1 MATKPKILGV
11 QRQSGDGAQHPFHK
25 TLLSHGR
32 RGRQRLGP
40 VGGRGSWEAHL
51 EVVPSGLVHLREEKD
66 GEATR
71 PGCVSQRRSGEEV
84 WGLPGGSLG
93 RESQGAA
100 GTLTSGPEDRCWRR

>member
-25 TLLSHGR
+25 TLLSHGW

-66 GEATR
+66 GEAMH
-71 PGCVSQRRSGEEV
+71 PGCVSRRRSG
-84 WGLPGGSLG
+84 GGCLA
-93 RESQGAA
+93 GAWAVGA